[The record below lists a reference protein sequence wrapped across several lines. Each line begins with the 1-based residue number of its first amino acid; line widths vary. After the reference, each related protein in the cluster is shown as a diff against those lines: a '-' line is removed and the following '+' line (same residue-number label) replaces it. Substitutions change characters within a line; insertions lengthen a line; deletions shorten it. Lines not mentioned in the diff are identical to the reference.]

1 MAKKQKKGSTN
12 EIVDLLKKL
21 LMIELQREGVR
32 QNKIRD
38 IVGGGM
44 GEVNKF
50 LKLLV
55 TDDEKKKK
63 KTRPKVS

>member
-12 EIVDLLKKL
+12 EMVNLLKKL
-21 LMIELQREGVR
+21 LMIELQREGVS

-38 IVGGGM
+38 IVGGEI

-50 LKLLV
+50 FKLIP
-55 TDDEKKKK
+55 KK
-63 KTRPKVS
+63 SNS